1 MSKVCNGAA
10 CTYLRPRLGLETSL
24 SIMRAGVVNIGMCLV
39 ELTLHNGRE
48 KLGHG
53 KSLFIVTILYTSHFF
68 SAWVSKCYT
77 YQLSL
82 LLP

>member
-1 MSKVCNGAA
+1 
-10 CTYLRPRLGLETSL
+10 
-24 SIMRAGVVNIGMCLV
+24 MRSYARTGPGDEPEHSHNCAYVVDIGMCLV

-53 KSLFIVTILYTSHFF
+53 KSLFVVTILYMSHFF

-77 YQLSL
+77 YQSSL